1 MHLRVITLATACLAL
16 AFGGWEVSHLRA
28 GQAGAGLTEVL
39 VAAGGEPG
47 FISGGEV
54 QSDDRSYRLSALS
67 VFSNV
72 ALHVKDNY
80 VDPERI
86 KPKEMLVAA
95 LEEIERQVAEVLV
108 EDLGNGKVRVRVV
121 DQELV
126 VTVDDVESLWEINL
140 KLREVFR
147 FFEQHLPPQKD
158 IRSIEYAAINGALST
173 LDPHSVLLKPE
184 AFAEMKTST
193 KGEFGGLGIVISVR
207 DAKLTIISPL
217 DGTPASRAALKAGD
231 VISRI
236 GDVSTV
242 SMPIEEAVRMLRGP
256 EGSKVVIWI
265 ERKGWPEARKFN
277 LMRERIKIESVEGKL
292 LSDGVGYI
300 KIKNF
305 QQNTGKDLEDKLDVL
320 AKEAGGK
327 LKGVVIDLRNNP
339 GGLLEQ
345 AIRVSDKFL
354 TSGDIVTTVG
364 YGNKLREPKR
374 ARWSGTE
381 SELPVAVLVNQ
392 GSASAS
398 EIVAGALKNLDRAV
412 VIGER
417 TFGKGS
423 VQVLYD
429 FADNSALK
437 LTIAQYLT
445 PGGISIQN
453 EGVVPDIGLKNVQI
467 DEKRVRL
474 FFEPEGHRESA
485 LEKHLDKAGQP
496 GNGEQRPTYSL
507 TYLKDDK
514 QEIEEEPADDEAPRE
529 AGFEE
534 DYPIRFAREFLLA
547 VGGPARS
554 KMVQDGKDFLEKRRV
569 VEEAR
574 VVERMKALSVD
585 WSPAPAAEAGVP
597 PKLETTLLLTASKNG
612 QARPNAVPNQVE
624 AGDEVKVEATVKNVG
639 TAPVYR
645 LRGVLDTENPAFLG
659 REFLYGRL
667 APGESKSFSVTT
679 RIPREAASRSDLVR
693 LKLDTDQG
701 AVGDEQALAVVTRY
715 VPHPQFSYAY
725 SIDDSKRGNGDGL
738 LDVGEGVDFVVLV
751 SNTGPGDADDVSL
764 RLKSAAEGD
773 LFLERGRVT
782 IGAIKSG
789 ETRAGRLAFNVPK
802 QQSGREN
809 LPLELTI
816 YDAGTTEWLEDQFGL
831 IAGRG
836 TGERAATKKGGV
848 TLKKDAA
855 IYGGASESAP
865 VLSMGKKGMKFA
877 SNRRSGDFVE
887 VSLVDEA
894 SGWVKASDVSSGG
907 KVKAPPKLSYVPLRR
922 PPSIE
927 LSSELGSK
935 VVDTDTVELSG
946 TISARSLRDMY
957 VLLNDEK
964 VHFATGPAAPTAQE
978 GPIPNDAAVN
988 MPFKLELK
996 LKEGLNKVLVVARL
1010 DEKVVTYRSLFV
1022 TRRSLPAVAERAEPA
1037 KNKPKR

>member
-1 MHLRVITLATACLAL
+1 MHLRVATLVAACLAL
-16 AFGGWEVSHLRA
+16 AFGGWEVSNLRA
-28 GQAGAGLTEVL
+28 GQTVAGLGEVL

-47 FISGGEV
+47 FISGGEI
-54 QSDDRSYRLSALS
+54 QSDDKSYRLSALS

-86 KPKEMLVAA
+86 KPKDMLIAA

-121 DQELV
+121 DQEQV

-217 DGTPASRAALKAGD
+217 DGTPASRAGLKAGD

-265 ERKGWPEARKFN
+265 ERKGWPEPRKFN
-277 LMRERIKIESVEGKL
+277 MMRERIKIESVEGKL

-305 QQNTGKDLEDKLDVL
+305 QQNTGKDLEDRLEVL
-320 AKEAGGK
+320 SKEAGGK
-327 LKGVVIDLRNNP
+327 LKGLVLDLRNNP

-467 DEKRVRL
+467 DDKRVRL

-485 LEKHLDKAGQP
+485 LEKHLDRAGQP
-496 GNGEQRPTYSL
+496 TSGEQRPTYSL
-507 TYLKDDK
+507 TYLRDDRP
-514 QEIEEEPADDEAPRE
+514 EVEEEPADEEAPRE
-529 AGFEE
+529 SNFEE

-554 KMVQDGKDFLEKRRV
+554 KMVQDGKDFLEKRRQA
-569 VEEAR
+569 EEAR
-574 VVERMKALSVD
+574 VIERLKSISVD
-585 WSPAPAAEAGVP
+585 WTQAPAGSAA
-597 PKLETTLLLTASKNG
+597 PKLEANLVLSTSRNG
-612 QARPNAVPNQVE
+612 QPRSGPANQVE
-624 AGDEVKVEATVKNVG
+624 AGDEVKVEATVRNVG
-639 TAPVYR
+639 AVPVYR
-645 LRGVLDTENPAFLG
+645 LRGVLETENPAFLG
-659 REFLYGRL
+659 REFLYGKL
-667 APGESKSFSVTT
+667 GPGESKTFSVTT

-701 AVGDEQALAVVTRY
+701 PVGEEPALPVVTRY
-715 VPHPQFSYAY
+715 VAHPQFSYAY
-725 SIDDSKRGNGDGL
+725 TVDDSKRGNGDGI

-751 SNTGPGDADDVSL
+751 TNTGPGDADDVSL

-773 LFLERGRVT
+773 LFLERGRAT
-782 IGAIKSG
+782 IGPIKSG
-789 ETRAGRLAFNVPK
+789 ETRAGRLSFNVPK
-802 QQSGREN
+802 QQSGRDN

-816 YDAGTTEWLEDQFGL
+816 YDSGTTEWLEDQFGL
-831 IAGRG
+831 VAGKGAPDRAVAKK
-836 TGERAATKKGGV
+836 TGL
-848 TLKKDAA
+848 TLKKDTL
-855 IYGGASESAP
+855 IYSGASDATP
-865 VLSMGKKGMKFA
+865 VLAPGKRGMKFA
-877 SNRRSGDFVE
+877 SGRRVGDFVE
-887 VSLVDEA
+887 VDLVDDA
-894 SGWVKASDVSSGG
+894 AGWVRASETSAGG
-907 KVKAPPKLSYVPLRR
+907 KVKAPPKLAYVPLRR
-922 PPSIE
+922 PPTIE
-927 LSSELGSK
+927 LSSDLGTK
-935 VVDTDTVELSG
+935 VVDTDAVDLTG
-946 TISARSLRDMY
+946 TITARSLRDMY

-964 VHFATGPAAPTAQE
+964 VHFSTGPAPSQVNPE
-978 GPIPNDAAVN
+978 PIPNDAAVA

-1010 DEKVVTYRSLFV
+1010 DEKVVSYRSLFV

-1037 KNKPKR
+1037 KPATKR